1 MPDNFGRMTSDEV
14 PQSLKD
20 FCFPKQE
27 QKEESILTK
36 NKRYQGDT
44 TMKTEEQREHN
55 QELACLVD
63 DIAFKASL
71 LRIAEKALEDI
82 RVLCVSSTY
91 WNNPDYPNCA
101 RLLKQ
106 HHKIVSDAKVK
117 AEEMRA
123 IEYGDDVEVPIREHS

>member
-1 MPDNFGRMTSDEV
+1 
-14 PQSLKD
+14 
-20 FCFPKQE
+20 
-27 QKEESILTK
+27 
-36 NKRYQGDT
+36 
-44 TMKTEEQREHN
+44 MKTEEQREHN

-82 RVLCVSSTY
+82 RGLCVSSTY

-106 HHKIVSDAKVK
+106 HHKIVSDTIQLIDHRIYAKVK

>member
-1 MPDNFGRMTSDEV
+1 
-14 PQSLKD
+14 
-20 FCFPKQE
+20 
-27 QKEESILTK
+27 
-36 NKRYQGDT
+36 
-44 TMKTEEQREHN
+44 MKTEEQSEHN

-82 RVLCVSSTY
+82 RGLCVSSTY

>member
-1 MPDNFGRMTSDEV
+1 
-14 PQSLKD
+14 
-20 FCFPKQE
+20 
-27 QKEESILTK
+27 
-36 NKRYQGDT
+36 
-44 TMKTEEQREHN
+44 MKTEEQGEHN

-82 RVLCVSSTY
+82 RGLCVSSTY
-91 WNNPDYPNCA
+91 WNNPAYPNCA